1 MAKYGSNAV
10 TVKIDNSSGTLTDI
24 TAYVTSING
33 FDIEAITQ
41 ETTVF
46 GDTWQENAYVGVKK
60 VNSIQIKGFYDDTA
74 TTGPDAILNSLGDT
88 RTFQLTYGN
97 SKSSSVEAI
106 IAKYV
111 RTPTVSKLT
120 EFECDLTPTGAVTE
134 A

>member
-1 MAKYGSNAV
+1 MAKYGSNSV
-10 TVKIDNSSGTLTDI
+10 TVEVDNSSGSLVDLTEYI
-24 TAYVTSING
+24 NSING
-33 FDIEAITQ
+33 MDIEAIT
-41 ETTVF
+41 EDTTVF

-60 VNSIQIKGFYDDTA
+60 ANSIQIKGFYDDTA
-74 TTGPDAILNSLGDT
+74 TTGPDAILNALGDT

-106 IAKYV
+106 ITKYV
-111 RTPTVSKLT
+111 RIPTVSKLT